1 MEYLD
6 ENITN
11 NCWDNLLSD
20 ITVYAIHQF
29 RLILSLAFRAQFTR
43 QCTATCRQ
51 NVIQCLCVI
60 MLSKT
65 GLIHTLFNPASICP
79 EKVLCLL
86 HLLDIALRIK
96 CNDWLLVDMCPQAA
110 NHCASF

>member
-6 ENITN
+6 EDITN
-11 NCWDNLLSD
+11 SCWDNPLLD
-20 ITVYAIHQF
+20 IKVYAIHHF
-29 RLILSLAFRAQFTR
+29 RLILSLAFLVAYSSHI
-43 QCTATCRQ
+43 
-51 NVIQCLCVI
+51 NVLQPVDRTCVI

-65 GLIHTLFNPASICP
+65 GLIHTLFNPASVCP